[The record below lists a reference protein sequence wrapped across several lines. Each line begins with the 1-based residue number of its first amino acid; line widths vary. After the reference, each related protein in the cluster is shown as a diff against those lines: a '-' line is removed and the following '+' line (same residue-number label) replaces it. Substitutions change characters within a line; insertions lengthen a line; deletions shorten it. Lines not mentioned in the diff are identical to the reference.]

1 MMYEDFQRARNY
13 FDAKD
18 YATAA
23 RLLAPIVADVPGDR
37 AAVELLARAYFHSAQ
52 LAPAERTLRRLVE
65 LDPSDGWAHEAL
77 ARTLE
82 RQSRHAEA
90 RPFRALADAMGVT
103 PAAQVDVSLTAADLA

>member
-1 MMYEDFQRARNY
+1 MYEDFQRAREF

-23 RLLAPIVADVPGDR
+23 RLLAPIVADVPGNR
-37 AAVELLARAYFHSAQ
+37 AAVEMLARAYFHSAQ

-77 ARTLE
+77 ARALE
-82 RQSRHAEA
+82 RQSRHGEA
-90 RPFRALADAMGVT
+90 RVHRNLAAAMGVS
-103 PAAQVDVSLTAADLA
+103 PADRVDVSLTAADLS